1 MFQTQTLE
9 YRQLSVLLSMFGSSF
24 KSNFGGKNVAHVCF
38 LKCLEGRWFPEFYF
52 FFRGIFIQIK
62 SIYKNI
68 AK

>member
-38 LKCLEGRWFPEFYF
+38 LKCLEGRWFPEF
-52 FFRGIFIQIK
+52 
-62 SIYKNI
+62 
-68 AK
+68 